1 MSKLWIVKDTL
12 RHSNCGLY
20 MSEKIKADVDVFM
33 KGSLKQGTKMN
44 EITKLPEMSKKNRVY
59 ECHVIKIRL

>member
-1 MSKLWIVKDTL
+1 
-12 RHSNCGLY
+12 

>member
-1 MSKLWIVKDTL
+1 
-12 RHSNCGLY
+12 

-44 EITKLPEMSKKNRVY
+44 EITKLPEMSKKNVSMN
-59 ECHVIKIRL
+59 VM